1 MKWKVLQIFSFIIFA
16 AVTSFSQSTPD
27 CPVGFVCISP
37 EAARKAL
44 ENADT
49 VEAQRKEILALMQ
62 AIADQKGAT
71 ADVKI
76 ALAQATGEKTQLEI
90 ANLRLNGNLEVC
102 MKKRGVKVGLIN
114 F

>member
-1 MKWKVLQIFSFIIFA
+1 MRKLCLICIAVGLLLVASVA
-16 AVTSFSQSTPD
+16 ASSQD
-27 CPVGFVCISP
+27 CPPSMVCISP

-49 VEAQRKEILALMQ
+49 VDAQRKEILVLMQ

-76 ALAQATGEKTQLEI
+76 ALAQVTGEKTQLEI